1 MISVTEN
8 GIALLNTTIDNENG
22 EFPNRYFDA
31 MRLALEAMG
40 AQVIPFKWKDLAEER
55 ARDGILQSFAM
66 AVVSGNDGY
75 GPHFEDG
82 DEFKRRLGF
91 MLQFAGRGLFV
102 CRGGQFYLRQ
112 MGAEFAK
119 DQKPEHGPTL
129 TSILK
134 KDDHL
139 VKGLSK
145 DFLIYGAHAQRI
157 DQNSL
162 PSNVEV
168 VAESKNG
175 TLSIAKIID
184 KDHWISQNHPE
195 YLELEARVILHNLLR
210 K

>member
-8 GIALLNTTIDNENG
+8 GIAILNTTIDNENG

-40 AQVIPFKWKDLAEER
+40 ARVIPFKWKDLAEER
-55 ARDGILQSFAM
+55 AREGILQSFTM

-75 GPHFEDG
+75 GPHFEEG

-112 MGAEFAK
+112 MEAEFAK
-119 DQKPEHGPTL
+119 DQKPEKGPTPTL
-129 TSILK
+129 VLK
-134 KDDHL
+134 KDDPL
-139 VKGLSK
+139 MQGLP
-145 DFLIYGAHAQRI
+145 DEFLIHGDHVQRI
-157 DQNSL
+157 DQTSL
-162 PSNVEV
+162 PADVEI
-168 VAESKNG
+168 VAESRNG
-175 TLSIAKIID
+175 TLSIAKLIN
-184 KDHWISQNHPE
+184 KEHWISQNHPE
-195 YLELEARVILHNLLR
+195 YLDLQAKAILWNLLH